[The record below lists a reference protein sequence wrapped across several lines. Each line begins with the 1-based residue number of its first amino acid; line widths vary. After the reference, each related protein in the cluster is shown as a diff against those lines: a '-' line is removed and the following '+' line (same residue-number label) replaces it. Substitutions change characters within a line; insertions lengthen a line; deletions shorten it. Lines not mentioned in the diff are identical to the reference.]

1 MRSLGG
7 RLDNQLG
14 ITLNLSPVHPASED
28 PEDAAAARRIDAHAN
43 RLFLDPLFRGPYPVN
58 VLEDYKPI
66 SDFSFIQDDDL
77 DLISAPID
85 FLGVNYYM
93 RHTVIDVRK
102 ETKMNTAMSFSDLG
116 AATVLPEGI
125 ETTAMGWGVEP
136 DGLTELL
143 LRLDREYTRLPL
155 YITENGAAFCDYAD
169 PEGGV
174 DDEERVAYLVAHFWA
189 AHEAIRKG
197 VNLGGYF
204 VWSLIDN
211 FEWAEGYSKRF
222 GIVYVD
228 YATQRRIPKMSARWY
243 AKVIRRNGLTD
254 GDQSV

>member
-1 MRSLGG
+1 MRP
-7 RLDNQLG
+7 
-14 ITLNLSPVHPASED
+14 T
-28 PEDAAAARRIDAHAN
+28 
-43 RLFLDPLFRGPYPVN
+43 
-58 VLEDYKPI
+58 
-66 SDFSFIQDDDL
+66 
-77 DLISAPID
+77 
-85 FLGVNYYM
+85 
-93 RHTVIDVRK
+93 TIDVRK

-125 ETTAMGWGVEP
+125 ETIAMGWGVEP

-155 YITENGAAFCDYAD
+155 YITENGTAFYDCVD

-174 DDEERVAYLVAHFWA
+174 DDEERVAYLDTHFRA
-189 AHEAIRKG
+189 AHEAIRQG
-197 VNLGGYF
+197 VNLRGYF

-243 AKVIRRNGLTD
+243 AAVIRRNGLTD